1 MILLSASCNEGFF
14 MTTQFLML
22 FKDET
27 DRIAVL
33 RDLTGMKWS
42 EVVKNATMAVWARIL
57 SPLANGTIF
66 SRLQWADFSQ
76 SSDFWGE
83 LQGKTS
89 TSTQFEDQSVV
100 KVLEVVKSSTRALW
114 VPTAS
119 PLSSGTTFVRLQW
132 AIFKWQTDFW
142 GELQGNPNQHPVS
155 KISLLWSV

>member
-1 MILLSASCNEGFF
+1 
-14 MTTQFLML
+14 
-22 FKDET
+22 
-27 DRIAVL
+27 
-33 RDLTGMKWS
+33 MKWS

-119 PLSSGTTFVRLQW
+119 PLSSGTTFIRLQW
-132 AIFKWQTDFW
+132 AVFSQQTDF
-142 GELQGNPNQHPVS
+142 EVNFNQETKCLKKEETVWIFVVIQRVQINYRAP
-155 KISLLWSV
+155 LLITLPETSI